1 MPNPRRWHGN
11 CPADIYWPVR
21 CGELHR
27 KRRTGGNRRGH
38 LHRDSAATYP
48 RGAAEPGAERDS
60 RPCTTRYPV
69 DFGRARTADQ
79 PNRTPG
85 YRPHGSTGW
94 LRPPGPGIHRPG
106 ARLLDRLRAPA
117 DAGGASGADIPLP
130 GADAAVRIALS
141 AATASGWT
149 TGERTYFGPSTVTAD
164 TAVITEAKEAG
175 DFEAVLTWVVGLRA
189 QVPFRVLVLEGPP
202 RLVVD
207 FYH

>member
-1 MPNPRRWHGN
+1 M
-11 CPADIYWPVR
+11 
-21 CGELHR
+21 
-27 KRRTGGNRRGH
+27 
-38 LHRDSAATYP
+38 
-48 RGAAEPGAERDS
+48 
-60 RPCTTRYPV
+60 
-69 DFGRARTADQ
+69 
-79 PNRTPG
+79 
-85 YRPHGSTGW
+85 
-94 LRPPGPGIHRPG
+94 
-106 ARLLDRLRAPA
+106 
-117 DAGGASGADIPLP
+117 
-130 GADAAVRIALS
+130 RIALS